1 MSSIFDSQKFNK
13 NLFFPRSDFSPVPD
27 FCDDYYIEVSEDISI
42 HCRRYLNI
50 NAKLSLLFFHGNGE
64 IVSDYDNLAGFFSE
78 LDVELIVADFRGYGK
93 SSGVPTLR
101 NALEDSHIILNYL
114 KNKTVKDEDKN
125 IPDQNI

>member
-1 MSSIFDSQKFNK
+1 MSSIFDSLAFNS
-13 NLFFPRSDFSPVPD
+13 NLFFPRSDLFPVPD
-27 FCDDYYIEVSEDISI
+27 FCDDYYIEVSEDVSI

-50 NAKLSLLFFHGNGE
+50 KAKLSLLFFHGNGE

-101 NALEDSHIILNYL
+101 C
-114 KNKTVKDEDKN
+114 T
-125 IPDQNI
+125 